1 MAYNSTIPSYKTG
14 NCSCGCNG
22 INVQGR
28 KVGKIFYCTSSY
40 NRMKTKE
47 AIRKQKEK
55 NAVRSLIH
63 TDSNK
68 KIANKVISNVGIS
81 NLIADLDFYVSKYI
95 RLKYANKDGIVSC
108 FTCDKNYG
116 WLQVDC
122 GHFIKRENL
131 ATRFLESNL
140 RPQCITCNRFENGN
154 IKVYAERLEAESEG
168 ITDWLAEQASQVYK
182 PTQTELKELLADFKA
197 KLKLVE
203 GKFKK

>member
-1 MAYNSTIPSYKTG
+1 MAYNSTIPSYKIG

-28 KVGKIFYCTSSY
+28 KVGRIFYCTASY

-55 NAVRSLIH
+55 NAVRSLIN

-68 KIANKVISNVGIS
+68 KIASKVISNVGIS
-81 NLIADLDFYVSKYI
+81 NLISDLDLVVSRYI
-95 RLKYANKDGIVSC
+95 RIKYANKDGEAGC
-108 FTCDKNYG
+108 FTCYHRGLWNT
-116 WLQVDC
+116 LDC

-154 IKVYAERLEAESEG
+154 IKVYAQRLEAENEG

-182 PTQTELKELLADFKA
+182 PTQTELKELLSEYRA
-197 KLKLVE
+197 KLKIVE
-203 GKFKK
+203 LKLKQ